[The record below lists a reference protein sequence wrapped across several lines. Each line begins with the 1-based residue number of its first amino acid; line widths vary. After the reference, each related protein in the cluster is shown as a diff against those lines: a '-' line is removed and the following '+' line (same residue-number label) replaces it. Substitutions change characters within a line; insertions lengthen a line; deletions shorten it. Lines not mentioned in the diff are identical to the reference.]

1 MKIETKYNIDDTVYF
16 IHAGQIQELKVAVVK
31 FSTMVNKN
39 GSSVYYA
46 LNRYTDQAYE
56 SDLYPTKEEA
66 GKAWLES
73 QGLDCGLH
81 NV

>member
-1 MKIETKYNIDDTVYF
+1 MIIETKFNKEDKVFYIHDSNIKEAV
-16 IHAGQIQELKVAVVK
+16 VNVVK
-31 FSTMVNKN
+31 FSTTASRK
-39 GSSVYYA
+39 GSHISYLLSTA
-46 LNRYTDQAYE
+46 A
-56 SDLYPTKEEA
+56 DLYETELYHTKEEA